1 MLASKRSSK
10 TVSDSKKIP
19 SPPPDDFS
27 KTTPNINLPKND
39 YSQQKDWEKTN
50 HNFPKQ
56 PPASDDWGNTVAN
69 HSNLL
74 NNDDGQDFGKTYL
87 PSGGRNSPQMPD
99 WGVTQQNI
107 DLADADFGGNQDGY
121 GSSSGRDN
129 HGNENYGATTPYFR
143 LPEAERQKYQNLPP
157 TPTEKAAQEQQ
168 EQKQQ
173 GGIPGWAWVSGGLMS
188 MFFFAVLVLLVVYF
202 FILRQSGFEATVV
215 GAQPG
220 SDVRVNGTYWGVTSE
235 DGSIK
240 LPTLKTGETKR
251 IEIIHPSYI
260 CEVQEIK
267 GVDGVKPEPIIAR
280 CSQKKIEPGVDCAVI
295 KSGEFDK
302 AESCY
307 NAALD
312 GLPNPFTPEALSK
325 ALNILIIN
333 FDSNKFNVPPVR
345 LAALQKGAN
354 FIKQLPPTTVLEI
367 GGHTDTDGSDASN
380 QTLSDNR
387 AKAVRDVFLKYGVNG
402 DMLQTKGYGETRPK
416 ATNDTSDGKFQ
427 NRRIEY
433 SVLKK

>member
-1 MLASKRSSK
+1 
-10 TVSDSKKIP
+10 VSDSKKIP

-39 YSQQKDWEKTN
+39 YSQQNDWEKTN

-69 HSNLL
+69 HRNLV
-74 NNDDGQDFGKTYL
+74 NNDDQDFGKTYL
-87 PSGGRNSPQMPD
+87 PSSGKNSPQVPD

-107 DLADADFGGNQDGY
+107 DLADADFGGNRGY
-121 GSSSGRDN
+121 GSSSGQDSY
-129 HGNENYGATTPYFR
+129 GNEGYGATTPYFR
-143 LPEAERQKYQNLPP
+143 LPEAERSKYQNLPP

-173 GGIPGWAWVSGGLMS
+173 GGVPTWVWISGGLIS
-188 MFFFAVLVLLVVYF
+188 MFFFAVAVLLIVYF
-202 FILRQSGFEATVV
+202 FILSDSGFEATIK
-215 GAQPG
+215 GAPPG
-220 SDVRVNGTYWGVTSE
+220 SNVQVNGTFWGVTSE
-235 DGSIK
+235 DGSIR
-240 LPTLKTGETKR
+240 LPTLRAGETKR
-251 IEIIHPSYI
+251 IEIVHPSYI
-260 CEVQEIK
+260 CEVREIK
-267 GVDGVKPEPIIAR
+267 GVNGVKPEPIIAR
-280 CSQKKIEPGVDCAVI
+280 CSQKKIEANVDCNVI
-295 KSGEFDK
+295 KPGEFDK

-312 GLPNPFTPEALSK
+312 GLGNPFTPEDLTK

-333 FDSNKFNVPPVR
+333 FESGKFNIPPVR
-345 LAALQKGAN
+345 LAALQKGAS

-367 GGHTDTDGSDASN
+367 GGHTDTDGNDASN

-387 AKAVRDVFLKYGVNG
+387 AKAVRDVFMKYEVNG
-402 DMLQTKGYGETRPK
+402 DMLQTKGYGATRPK
-416 ATNDTSDGKFQ
+416 ATNDTNEGKFQ

-433 SVLKK
+433 SVLRR